1 MYKMKFNHLIYSILF
16 LTFFN
21 ACTTTKGTL
30 PNGQKLTNAQKA
42 FEKGEYEVAI
52 KEFSAQSD
60 ANSAKT
66 LYSIAECYRLS
77 NRPLKAIEFYEKASN
92 AGSNEK
98 DLPFRMYYAKKMN
111 GDYAGAKIL
120 LENYIKK
127 DSINAENFILA
138 KKELANL
145 KSIDSLNTIKSP
157 YQVMPLEGLNT
168 KGAEFGPIVYNG
180 ELIFT
185 SSRKEDIYKSNNL
198 PFLGLYKAKLLTSQQ
213 SGKVE
218 LLSKNIF
225 DEASNEGTVTFSK
238 DGKVMVF
245 ARGNNGKKK
254 EKTADVDLYSSIMD
268 ETGQWAIPQLISIS
282 DSASWDSSPAFSA
295 DGKTLYFASNR
306 EGGIGGIDIYRVN
319 MDASGRFGTPQ
330 NMGKT
335 INTPGDEMFPYA
347 AKDGRLFFASD
358 GHPGYGGLDL
368 FVATR
373 KDGKIVIDN
382 LGTPMNSRFD
392 DFALTKFEN
401 KKGYF
406 SSNREGG
413 QGDDDIYYFED
424 NTPDPVEEPP
434 IIAKTDEPKKTEE
447 PAIIKTVHYFLAG
460 NITDAAGV
468 PLDSARIR
476 LIDTN
481 TNLQS
486 AEAITIED
494 GKYGK
499 FALETD
505 TEYTLLVERNGYF
518 TKRFPFSMI
527 GKTIPQEKLTKAE
540 TDTTFLLTTILEKPA
555 IDLVVNSI
563 FSIKTIYYDLNKSN
577 IRGDAA
583 PELDKVVQALND
595 NPTVKIELGSHTDS
609 RSSFAYNQ
617 ALSQRRAD
625 AAIKYIISKG
635 IDPVRLRAKGYGE
648 SQLVNKCA
656 DGVECTE
663 EEHQQNRRTEF
674 KVFGLK

>member
-1 MYKMKFNHLIYSILF
+1 MYKMKFYNILF
-16 LTFFN
+16 SFLILSLFN
-21 ACTTTKGTL
+21 ACTSSKGSL
-30 PNGQKLTNAQKA
+30 SSGEKA
-42 FEKGEYEVAI
+42 FEKGDYEIAI
-52 KEFSAQSD
+52 KEFQSQND

-77 NRPLKAIEFYEKASN
+77 NRPIKAQEFYEKAAN
-92 AGSNEK
+92 AGSAEK
-98 DLPFRMYYAKKMN
+98 ELPFRMYYAKKIN
-111 GDYAGAKIL
+111 GDYAGAKKL
-120 LENYIKK
+120 LETYIKK
-127 DSINAENFILA
+127 DSINPDNYAFA
-138 KKELANL
+138 KKEIVNL
-145 KSIDSLNTIKSP
+145 KKIDSLILLKSAYEVKP
-157 YQVMPLEGLNT
+157 VDGLNT
-168 KGAEFGPIVYNG
+168 SGSEFSPIVYNG
-180 ELIFT
+180 DLIFT
-185 SSRKEDIYKSNNL
+185 ASKKEDIYKSNNL
-198 PFLGLYKAKLLTSQQ
+198 PYLGLYKAKLLNSQQ

-225 DEASNEGTVTFSK
+225 DEAVNEGTATFSK

-245 ARGNNGKKK
+245 ARGNSGKKK
-254 EKTADVDLYSSIMD
+254 GSADVDLYSTTQD
-268 ETGQWAIPQLISIS
+268 ESGQWAIPQLISIS

-295 DGKTLYFASNR
+295 DGKILYFASNR
-306 EGGIGGIDIYRVN
+306 DGGLGGIDIYRVN

-330 NMGKT
+330 NMGKV
-335 INTPGDEMFPYA
+335 INTPGDDMFPYA

-358 GHPGYGGLDL
+358 GHPGLGGLDL
-368 FVATR
+368 FAATR
-373 KDGKIVIDN
+373 KDGKIIVEN
-382 LGTPMNSRFD
+382 LGAPINSRFD

-406 SSNREGG
+406 SSNRDGG
-413 QGDDDIYYFED
+413 AGDDDIYYFED
-424 NTPDPVEEPP
+424 TTPDPIEETPV
-434 IIAKTDEPKKTEE
+434 IAKTEE
-447 PAIIKTVHYFLAG
+447 PKKPETNISTAPKIVRYFLAG
-460 NITDAAGV
+460 NINDVAGT
-468 PLDSARIR
+468 PLDSARVR

-494 GKYGK
+494 GKYGT

-505 TEYTLLVERNGYF
+505 TEYTLLVERKGYF

-527 GKTIPQEKLTKAE
+527 GREIPQEKLVKAE
-540 TDTTFLLTTILEKPA
+540 TDTTFLLTTVLEKPS
-555 IDLVVNSI
+555 INLVVNSI

-609 RSSFAYNQ
+609 RSSAQYNQ
-617 ALSQRRAD
+617 SLSQRRAD

-635 IDPVRLRAKGYGE
+635 IDPARLRAKGYGE
-648 SQLVNKCA
+648 SQLVNKCT